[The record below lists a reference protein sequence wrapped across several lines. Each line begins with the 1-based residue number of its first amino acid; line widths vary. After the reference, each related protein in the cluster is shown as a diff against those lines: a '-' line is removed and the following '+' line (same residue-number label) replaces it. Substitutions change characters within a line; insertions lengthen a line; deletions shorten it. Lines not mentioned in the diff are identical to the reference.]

1 MSTVRSRK
9 LARNKHTMDK
19 TLLAVANVAHS
30 LTGQKILMFL
40 YCLDMN
46 TFISSRLCM
55 RLRKLLELNRWVYCV

>member
-1 MSTVRSRK
+1 
-9 LARNKHTMDK
+9 MDK

-55 RLRKLLELNRWVYCV
+55 RLRKLLELNRWVSRV